1 MLPFQL
7 QFKAGIPAYEQVV
20 YAVKKAI
27 ISGALKPN
35 DSFPSVRAMSQ
46 ELRIN
51 PNTAHKVVA
60 ALVSEGLLL
69 VKPGIGTIVADA
81 RPSTREQRRE
91 LLGEDVEHLVVEAK
105 GLQLEMEDITEAIK
119 QHWNRLSNQEK
130 P

>member
-60 ALVSEGLLL
+60 ALVSEGLLQ

-91 LLGEDVEHLVVEAK
+91 LLGEQVERVVVEAR
-105 GLQLEMEDITEAIK
+105 GLQLEMQDVIEAIE
-119 QHWNRLSNQEK
+119 QHWDSLSNQEK